1 MAERTTKEIAEAEGT
16 AQMGKGKF
24 IALEGIDG
32 SGKSTQ
38 IQYLAERLKEREIRC
53 YTTFEP
59 TYSPI
64 GSVIHQILSGR
75 VKMDNRALAALFVA
89 DRMDHLLNEVN
100 GIAPML
106 EEGITVISD
115 RYYFSSYAYQS
126 VDMPMDWVIQAN
138 EESRKILRPTAT
150 VFIDVPPKMAIERI
164 VKGRASRELFEE
176 QSRLEAVRE
185 RYLEAFERTKD
196 TETILWVDGT
206 RPVDVVAEAV
216 WEKLQ
221 AFF

>member
-64 GSVIHQILSGR
+64 GAVIHQILSGR
-75 VKMDNRALAALFVA
+75 VKTDNRALAALFVA

-115 RYYFSSYAYQS
+115 RYYFSSYA
-126 VDMPMDWVIQAN
+126 
-138 EESRKILRPTAT
+138 
-150 VFIDVPPKMAIERI
+150 
-164 VKGRASRELFEE
+164 
-176 QSRLEAVRE
+176 
-185 RYLEAFERTKD
+185 
-196 TETILWVDGT
+196 
-206 RPVDVVAEAV
+206 
-216 WEKLQ
+216 
-221 AFF
+221 

>member
-75 VKMDNRALAALFVA
+75 VKTDNRALAALFVA
-89 DRMDHLLNEVN
+89 DR
-100 GIAPML
+100 
-106 EEGITVISD
+106 
-115 RYYFSSYAYQS
+115 
-126 VDMPMDWVIQAN
+126 
-138 EESRKILRPTAT
+138 KI
-150 VFIDVPPKMAIERI
+150 
-164 VKGRASRELFEE
+164 GRAH
-176 QSRLEAVRE
+176 V
-185 RYLEAFERTKD
+185 
-196 TETILWVDGT
+196 
-206 RPVDVVAEAV
+206 
-216 WEKLQ
+216 
-221 AFF
+221 

>member
-64 GSVIHQILSGR
+64 GAVIHQILSGR
-75 VKMDNRALAALFVA
+75 VKTD
-89 DRMDHLLNEVN
+89 
-100 GIAPML
+100 
-106 EEGITVISD
+106 
-115 RYYFSSYAYQS
+115 
-126 VDMPMDWVIQAN
+126 
-138 EESRKILRPTAT
+138 KI
-150 VFIDVPPKMAIERI
+150 
-164 VKGRASRELFEE
+164 GRAH
-176 QSRLEAVRE
+176 V
-185 RYLEAFERTKD
+185 
-196 TETILWVDGT
+196 
-206 RPVDVVAEAV
+206 
-216 WEKLQ
+216 
-221 AFF
+221 